1 MPARVNGRGVM
12 PRLSARLLGYTATA
26 LLMASGAA
34 SAGQYVDWNA
44 DGTMDLIVGAED
56 GHIYCYHRAALDEPG
71 KLDAVKE

>member
-1 MPARVNGRGVM
+1 MLAGHT
-12 PRLSARLLGYTATA
+12 TAP
-26 LLMASGAA
+26 
-34 SAGQYVDWNA
+34 QVVDWNA